1 MFGRKINIFE
11 KLLLPVGIGLTFL
24 GFYLI
29 LLAEQSSN
37 PEVAWLRL
45 IAVFTWMLL
54 LFVVIVSATTEDMKE
69 ELALIQ
75 KEHVTEIKL
84 LRELTNDQLSE
95 IKLLRNDLQ
104 REKK

>member
-11 KLLLPVGIGLTFL
+11 KILLPVGIGLTFL

-29 LLAEQSSN
+29 LLAEQSNSTI
-37 PEVAWLRL
+37 AWLRL
-45 IAVFTWMLL
+45 TTVFSWMMLL
-54 LFVVIVSATTEDMKE
+54 FIVIVSATTEDMKE

-75 KEHVTEIKL
+75 KEHVSEIKL
-84 LRELTNDQLSE
+84 LREITNDQLNE

-104 REKK
+104 KKK

>member
-11 KLLLPVGIGLTFL
+11 KILLPVGIALTFL

-29 LLAEQSSN
+29 LLAEQADST
-37 PEVAWLRL
+37 VAWMRL
-45 IAVFTWMLL
+45 TTVFTWMTL
-54 LFVVIVSATTEDMKE
+54 LFIVIVSATTEDMKE

-84 LRELTNDQLSE
+84 LKEITSEELNE
-95 IKLLRNDLQ
+95 IKLLRQDL
-104 REKK
+104 KKK

>member
-1 MFGRKINIFE
+1 MFGRKINVFE
-11 KLLLPVGIGLTFL
+11 KILLPVGIGLTFL

-29 LLAEQSSN
+29 LLAEQTGS
-37 PEVAWLRL
+37 VIGWMRL
-45 IAVFTWMLL
+45 STVFVWMLL

-84 LRELTNDQLSE
+84 LKEISNEQLQE
-95 IKLLRNDLQ
+95 IKLLRN
-104 REKK
+104 EFKKRK

>member
-11 KLLLPVGIGLTFL
+11 KILLPVGIGLTFL

-29 LLAEQSSN
+29 LLAEQTNSI
-37 PEVAWLRL
+37 VGWLRL
-45 IAVFTWMLL
+45 STLFGWMMLL
-54 LFVVIVSATTEDMKE
+54 FIVIVSATTEDMKE

-84 LRELTNDQLSE
+84 LKEMVHEQVQEL
-95 IKLLRNDLQ
+95 KLLRQ
-104 REKK
+104 EFKKLKK